1 LGSTETVALPTLDI
15 GLPGWTL
22 RPWRASDAAALAQHA
37 NDTEVWRWMSD
48 SFPHPYT
55 PEIAQHWCTR
65 GHIDFGGDNWA
76 IALDDAALGGCGIH
90 QGEGQF
96 CCNAEIGWWLAR
108 PHWGRGVVSRVAAL
122 LVQRAFGNPAITR
135 VFAPIHAGNARS
147 MAVASKAGLSLEGVQ
162 RQSAMKAGRPV
173 DRHVFARYRDTV

>member
-1 LGSTETVALPTLDI
+1 MGSTETAALPTLDI

-55 PEIAQHWCTR
+55 PEIARHWCTR

-76 IALDDAALGGCGIH
+76 IALDDQALGGCGIH
-90 QGEGQF
+90 AGAGQF
-96 CCNAEIGWWLAR
+96 RCNAEIGWWLAR
-108 PHWGRGVVSRVAAL
+108 PYWGRGVVSRVAAL
-122 LVQRAFGNPAITR
+122 LVQRAFDNPAITR
-135 VFAPIHAGNARS
+135 VFAPIHAGNGRS
-147 MAVASKAGLSLEGVQ
+147 MSVARKAGLSLESVQ
-162 RQSAMKAGRPV
+162 RLSAMKAGQPV
-173 DRHVFARYRDTV
+173 DRHVFARYRDTA

>member
-1 LGSTETVALPTLDI
+1 MGSTETAGLPTLDI

-55 PEIAQHWCTR
+55 PEIAQHWVTR
-65 GHIDFGGDNWA
+65 GQIDFGGDNWA
-76 IALDDAALGGCGIH
+76 IALDDQALGGCGIH
-90 QGEGQF
+90 GGAGQF
-96 CCNAEIGWWLAR
+96 RCNAEIGWWLAR
-108 PHWGRGVVSRVAAL
+108 PYWGRGVVSRVAAL
-122 LVQRAFGNPAITR
+122 LVQRAFDNPAITR

-147 MAVASKAGLSLEGVQ
+147 MSVARKAGLSLEGVQ
-162 RQSAMKAGRPV
+162 RLSAMKAGQPV
-173 DRHVFARYRDTV
+173 DRHVFARYRDTA